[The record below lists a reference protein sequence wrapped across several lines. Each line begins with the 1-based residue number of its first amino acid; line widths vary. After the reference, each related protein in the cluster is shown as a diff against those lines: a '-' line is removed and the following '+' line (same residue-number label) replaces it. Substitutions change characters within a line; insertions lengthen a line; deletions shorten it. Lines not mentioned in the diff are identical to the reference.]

1 MWRLFYLG
9 TDVHTLLYRLSR
21 GLVGH
26 RMPGMPAML
35 LLDHVGAKSGK
46 ARTTPLVYIEDGDAF
61 VIVASKGGHPKHP
74 AWFHNLRAN
83 PETTIQVGPRKIPV
97 TARVATWVFA
107 LAELALHA
115 NPETTI
121 QVGSRRIPVT
131 ARVATD
137 AERERLW
144 PEVVRAYS
152 GYEGYQRRTDRKIP
166 LVMLEP
172 R

>member
-83 PETTIQVGPRKIPV
+83 PETTIQVG
-97 TARVATWVFA
+97 
-107 LAELALHA
+107 
-115 NPETTI
+115 
-121 QVGSRRIPVT
+121 SRRIPVT

-166 LVMLEP
+166 LVILEP

>member
-83 PETTIQVGPRKIPV
+83 PETTIQVG
-97 TARVATWVFA
+97 
-107 LAELALHA
+107 
-115 NPETTI
+115 
-121 QVGSRRIPVT
+121 SRRIPVT

-137 AERERLW
+137 TERERLW

>member
-97 TARVATWVFA
+97 TARVAT
-107 LAELALHA
+107 
-115 NPETTI
+115 
-121 QVGSRRIPVT
+121 
-131 ARVATD
+131 D

>member
-26 RMPGMPAML
+26 RMPGMAAML

-97 TARVATWVFA
+97 TARVAT
-107 LAELALHA
+107 
-115 NPETTI
+115 
-121 QVGSRRIPVT
+121 
-131 ARVATD
+131 D

>member
-83 PETTIQVGPRKIPV
+83 P
-97 TARVATWVFA
+97 A
-107 LAELALHA
+107 
-115 NPETTI
+115 TTI

>member
-1 MWRLFYLG
+1 VWRLFYLG

-83 PETTIQVGPRKIPV
+83 P
-97 TARVATWVFA
+97 A
-107 LAELALHA
+107 
-115 NPETTI
+115 TTI

>member
-1 MWRLFYLG
+1 VWRLFYIG

-21 GLVGH
+21 GLIGH
-26 RMPGMPAML
+26 RMPGMAAML
-35 LLDHVGAKSGK
+35 LLDHVGAKTGK
-46 ARTTPLVYIEDGDAF
+46 ARTTPLVYVEDGDAF
-61 VIVASKGGHPKHP
+61 VIVASKGGHPRHP
-74 AWFHNLRAN
+74 AWFHNLR
-83 PETTIQVGPRKIPV
+83 
-97 TARVATWVFA
+97 
-107 LAELALHA
+107 A

-144 PEVVRAYS
+144 PEVVRAYR
-152 GYEGYQRRTDRKIP
+152 GYEGYQRRTDRQIP